1 MNAIS
6 VPLES
11 TAEIH
16 TSYQVCQTKV
26 CGDR

>member
-16 TSYQVCQTKV
+16 TSYQVCQSKV